1 MIASKRAWALTAAAA
16 ATAVAVAWSAMA
28 WRKQAQA
35 HELLV
40 ASTAK
45 RVVAADSS
53 RIDCAALASLR
64 PFAILVLGQSNAG
77 NHGAPDPRTRQ
88 GVQVIDATGAGSC
101 HFQTDPLPGATGRG
115 GSIWGHL
122 PAALAAQGVSRP
134 LVFAVLAVDAT
145 SMSDWTR
152 AGSPLPGLLDETLRK
167 MAALGMPADLVLWQ
181 QGESDA
187 RLQTA
192 ASAYLSGLHKL
203 MAQVNSHGRA
213 VPLVLAKST
222 VCRSAA
228 SAEIRGALDHAV
240 AADSQFRPGPD
251 TDSLST
257 DLHRS
262 DGCHFSA
269 MGLHQAALLWSSSIA
284 AFIR

>member
-1 MIASKRAWALTAAAA
+1 MAGRRVWMVSAAAA
-16 ATAVAVAWSAMA
+16 AAIVAVAWSALA
-28 WRKQAQA
+28 WRRQAQA

-40 ASTAK
+40 ERTAQ
-45 RVVAADSS
+45 RAHAADGSL
-53 RIDCAALASLR
+53 IDCAALARGR
-64 PFAILVLGQSNAG
+64 PLAILVLGQSNAG
-77 NHGAPDPRTRQ
+77 NHGSPDPRARQ

-145 SMSDWTR
+145 SISDWTGS
-152 AGSPLPGLLDETLRK
+152 GSPLPGLLDETLRK

-192 ASAYLSGLHKL
+192 ASVYMSGLNKL
-203 MAQVNSHGRA
+203 AAQIGANGRD

-222 VCRSAA
+222 VCRSAP
-228 SAEIRGALDHAV
+228 SAEIRDAVDQTV
-240 AADSQFRPGPD
+240 AADSRFQRGPD
-251 TDSLST
+251 TDSLAS
-257 DLHRS
+257 DIYRS

-269 MGLHQAALLWSSSIA
+269 LGLQQAALLWAGSIA
-284 AFIR
+284 GLTR